1 MYSGRMREWIGKLF
15 QTSPA
20 WNYKMSEMFLDSR
33 LHETSL
39 NIIEITTSPFHLVWN
54 SPPTLAVTQ
63 CIWNKQIPM
72 CEKILAHG
80 CGIERMMAAAG
91 GCLQFSLTISVKIS
105 TLIAATHRIHQTN
118 VGKYTSPMDSTDPV
132 GKKIGWGFC
141 WFSAFAG
148 TSTPLNKKKRNSTAR
163 SPGAKSSGLN
173 HRLIGR
179 SGRDLGVFG
188 PSKNPVENHTSGGFY
203 LFCGPNERRCK
214 GSLRPRFNLISQVL
228 GLFLQARRM
237 PRLLPAPAWG
247 CLGTL
252 SRARHWLGFL
262 PGWGLISF
270 WTSFFS
276 ASLCL

>member
-39 NIIEITTSPFHLVWN
+39 NIIEITSPFHLVWN

-105 TLIAATHRIHQTN
+105 TLIAATHRIHQPN
-118 VGKYTSPMDSTDPV
+118 VGKYTSPMDSM
-132 GKKIGWGFC
+132 GKKLFELVFFLLLHYHI
-141 WFSAFAG
+141 AIEKK
-148 TSTPLNKKKRNSTAR
+148 PLNMPSVQYQINRNIAKQKVRPSYAKN
-163 SPGAKSSGLN
+163 SKGAKG
-173 HRLIGR
+173 
-179 SGRDLGVFG
+179 
-188 PSKNPVENHTSGGFY
+188 
-203 LFCGPNERRCK
+203 
-214 GSLRPRFNLISQVL
+214 
-228 GLFLQARRM
+228 
-237 PRLLPAPAWG
+237 
-247 CLGTL
+247 
-252 SRARHWLGFL
+252 
-262 PGWGLISF
+262 
-270 WTSFFS
+270 
-276 ASLCL
+276 